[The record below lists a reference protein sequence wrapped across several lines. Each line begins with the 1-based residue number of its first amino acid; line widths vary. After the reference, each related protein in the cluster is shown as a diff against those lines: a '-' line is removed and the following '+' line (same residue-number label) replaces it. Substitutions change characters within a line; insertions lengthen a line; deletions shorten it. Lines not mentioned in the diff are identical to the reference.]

1 MNQFKYYC
9 QKEHINKLK
18 LIDLFSLQTPFRG
31 PAQYVFLWIA
41 KFIST
46 IRCACT
52 IVPYYRMTCGD
63 DYIWQVFCSENWND
77 FDRNSS
83 VYSGLNMFILR
94 IHFMTHVLVK
104 ALLLLFKVLK
114 CNFMILKWKN
124 IDDIIIFIYH
134 YELNML
140 LYNTVVDI
148 SLTN

>member
-1 MNQFKYYC
+1 
-9 QKEHINKLK
+9 
-18 LIDLFSLQTPFRG
+18 
-31 PAQYVFLWIA
+31 
-41 KFIST
+41 
-46 IRCACT
+46 
-52 IVPYYRMTCGD
+52 
-63 DYIWQVFCSENWND
+63 
-77 FDRNSS
+77 
-83 VYSGLNMFILR
+83 
-94 IHFMTHVLVK
+94 MTHVLVK